1 MPWVNRSTPSKK
13 SATWLFL
20 GILVYSVYRG
30 YSATHFLNQNTEIET
45 LEDNRMKPNIHP
57 EYRDVIFEDVSANP
71 PFRVKTRSTSTSEET
86 IEWEDGNTYPLIKME
101 ISSATHPFFT
111 GKMMLVDTA
120 GMVERY
126 RRRYGIEEKEEENAE
141 EKTDS

>member
-1 MPWVNRSTPSKK
+1 MK
-13 SATWLFL
+13 S
-20 GILVYSVYRG
+20 
-30 YSATHFLNQNTEIET
+30 E
-45 LEDNRMKPNIHP
+45 IHP

-71 PFRVKTRSTSTSEET
+71 PFRVKTRSTRTSEET
-86 IEWEDGNTYPLIKME
+86 IQWEDGNTYPLIKVE

-126 RRRYGIEEKEEENAE
+126 RRRYGIQGGEEEENA
-141 EKTDS
+141 DS

>member
-1 MPWVNRSTPSKK
+1 
-13 SATWLFL
+13 
-20 GILVYSVYRG
+20 
-30 YSATHFLNQNTEIET
+30 
-45 LEDNRMKPNIHP
+45 MKLDIHP

-71 PFRVKTRSTSTSEET
+71 PFRVKTRSTRTSEET

-126 RRRYGIEEKEEENAE
+126 RRRYGIESEEEEKEE

>member
-1 MPWVNRSTPSKK
+1 MK
-13 SATWLFL
+13 S
-20 GILVYSVYRG
+20 
-30 YSATHFLNQNTEIET
+30 
-45 LEDNRMKPNIHP
+45 DIHP

-71 PFRVKTRSTSTSEET
+71 PFRVKTRSTRTSEET
-86 IEWEDGNTYPLIKME
+86 IQWEDGNTYPLIKME

-126 RRRYGIEEKEEENAE
+126 RRRYGIEGGEEENAE
-141 EKTDS
+141 ENADS

>member
-1 MPWVNRSTPSKK
+1 
-13 SATWLFL
+13 
-20 GILVYSVYRG
+20 
-30 YSATHFLNQNTEIET
+30 
-45 LEDNRMKPNIHP
+45 MKLDIHP

-71 PFRVKTRSTSTSEET
+71 PFRVKTRSTRTSEET

-126 RRRYGIEEKEEENAE
+126 RRRYGIEDGKEEKEEEKEE